1 MKITEEKL
9 KQIEEYTNTAI
20 SIFSFLQN
28 IPSPL
33 GEFIF
38 KRIVEDAYS
47 IADVMGIDVTRKQL
61 IESICSSIE
70 TSKNLDLV
78 YKYLDVMDYRE
89 KIDTI
94 VMEKDKLYDF
104 LISSSRF
111 KELPDESSLI
121 KAFTC
126 FSPNS
131 VDDEYK
137 ENLKVCVRAKILSL
151 DEVKDNGS
159 DLYSNIFQELGY
171 KTLFINWSYGDLPE
185 HDELFFKWY
194 CKGTILNVVIDTV
207 FKCDVNIISKSLMQ
221 HIKREC
227 KSNYYLSKAF
237 QNIYNSYRRYTSLPE
252 MSFECISTIE
262 VDNSMMF
269 SALPRI
275 QDSGRD
281 ISDECLYKL
290 YQLLTCHGDI
300 QCPFEAFKAVFSGR
314 ASFAE
319 PIQWFRSAKI
329 LAAFLCIVRGDQ
341 SANKEYSNWAA
352 KLFIQKNG
360 KPSSSITLNQPD
372 FDAIKEYKE
381 IFNNAGIKR

>member
-9 KQIEEYTNTAI
+9 KQIEEYTNTAV

-171 KTLFINWSYGDLPE
+171 KTLFINWLYGDLPE
-185 HDELFFKWY
+185 HDELFSNGIVKEQY
-194 CKGTILNVVIDTV
+194 
-207 FKCDVNIISKSLMQ
+207 LM
-221 HIKREC
+221 
-227 KSNYYLSKAF
+227 L
-237 QNIYNSYRRYTSLPE
+237 
-252 MSFECISTIE
+252 
-262 VDNSMMF
+262 
-269 SALPRI
+269 
-275 QDSGRD
+275 
-281 ISDECLYKL
+281 
-290 YQLLTCHGDI
+290 LLTL
-300 QCPFEAFKAVFSGR
+300 S
-314 ASFAE
+314 
-319 PIQWFRSAKI
+319 
-329 LAAFLCIVRGDQ
+329 
-341 SANKEYSNWAA
+341 SNAM
-352 KLFIQKNG
+352 
-360 KPSSSITLNQPD
+360 
-372 FDAIKEYKE
+372 
-381 IFNNAGIKR
+381 